1 MYPLLV
7 SAVCSISMAS
17 SWGTIRSL
25 SERDLPELNRIFSMT
40 KNILISFFDEKNEQ
54 HKSEKPC
61 CRNTGIRVAHSPIS
75 TYRTK
80 HTYRTSATRN
90 WIMYDSNLTMSIL
103 FILNTNSHH
112 TLAVLSSRIGRFMN
126 VLYIAPSAFCPQLI
140 TTSNHQTAQF
150 TLWC

>member
-1 MYPLLV
+1 MLQKYGHK
-7 SAVCSISMAS
+7 SCTQSNF
-17 SWGTIRSL
+17 
-25 SERDLPELNRIFSMT
+25 DLP
-40 KNILISFFDEKNEQ
+40 
-54 HKSEKPC
+54 
-61 CRNTGIRVAHSPIS
+61 
-75 TYRTK
+75 YK